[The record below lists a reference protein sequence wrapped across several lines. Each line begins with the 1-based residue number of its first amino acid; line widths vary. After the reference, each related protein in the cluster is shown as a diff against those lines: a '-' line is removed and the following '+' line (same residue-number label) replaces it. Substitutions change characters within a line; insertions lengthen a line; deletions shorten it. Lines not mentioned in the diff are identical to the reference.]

1 MKNDA
6 VLKASSLLAAAALMM
21 AGCAA
26 PAAPQAR
33 PTPAPPVATPTPA
46 QSPTSEA
53 PAATP
58 TPGDI
63 AAAPKLKVLATF
75 SIIADLVQN
84 VAGDKVELFTLVGPG
99 TDSHD
104 YEPTPS
110 DVAKVADVQLIFENG
125 LGFESWLDRLYE
137 AAGSRARRVVLSEGI
152 DPRVFAEAHG
162 EAEHGHTHDADGKEG
177 RKEEG
182 HSHDEEK
189 AGDHAH
195 AHGEFDPH
203 VWQDVRNAIQ
213 MVRNIVQA
221 LSEVDPAN
229 ADFYDANAEAYI
241 AQLEALDEEIVGL
254 IEQIPEARRKLVTSH
269 EALGYF
275 ADRYGFEMIG
285 AVLGTM
291 SAMASEPSAQDF
303 ANLAEAV
310 KAEGVDVIFLE
321 NVTNPQAVERLA
333 REAGIRVG
341 PSLFTD
347 ALSAPGE
354 PGATYID
361 MMRYN
366 ARALRDALTQ

>member
-1 MKNDA
+1 MKNCSMF
-6 VLKASSLLAAAALMM
+6 KASLLLAATALTM

-26 PAAPQAR
+26 PTTPQSP
-33 PTPAPPVATPTPA
+33 PTPTAPAAPA
-46 QSPTSEA
+46 QSPASEA
-53 PAATP
+53 PAVKP
-58 TPGDI
+58 TPSDA

-75 SIIADLVQN
+75 SIIADFVQN
-84 VAGDKVELFTLVGPG
+84 VAGDKVELVTLVGPG

-110 DVAKVADVQLIFENG
+110 DVAKVADAQLIFENG
-125 LGFESWLDRLYE
+125 LMFESWLDRLYE
-137 AAGSRARRVVLSEGI
+137 ASGSRAKRVVLSEGI
-152 DPRVFAEAHG
+152 DPRPFGEVHG
-162 EAEHGHTHDADGKEG
+162 EDEHGHEHDADGKEDS
-177 RKEEG
+177 KEAG
-182 HSHDEEK
+182 HSHDEKK

-195 AHGEFDPH
+195 EHGEFDPH

-213 MVRNIVQA
+213 MVRNIARA
-221 LSEVDPAN
+221 LSEADPAN
-229 ADFYDANAEAYI
+229 ADFYAANAAAYI
-241 AQLEALDEEIVGL
+241 AQLEALDEEIVSL
-254 IEQIPEARRKLVTSH
+254 VEQIPEARRKLVTSH

-366 ARALRDALTQ
+366 ARAIRDALTQ

>member
-1 MKNDA
+1 MKNCSMF
-6 VLKASSLLAAAALMM
+6 KASLLLAATALTM

-26 PAAPQAR
+26 PTTPQSP
-33 PTPAPPVATPTPA
+33 PTPTAPAAPA
-46 QSPTSEA
+46 QSPASAA
-53 PAATP
+53 PAVKP
-58 TPGDI
+58 TPSDA

-75 SIIADLVQN
+75 SIIADFVQN
-84 VAGDKVELFTLVGPG
+84 VAGDKVELVTLVGPG

-110 DVAKVADVQLIFENG
+110 DVAKVADAQLIFENG
-125 LGFESWLDRLYE
+125 LMFESWLDRLYE
-137 AAGSRARRVVLSEGI
+137 ASGSRAKRVVLSEGI
-152 DPRVFAEAHG
+152 DPRPFGEVHG
-162 EAEHGHTHDADGKEG
+162 EDEHGHEHDADGKEG
-177 RKEEG
+177 SKEAE
-182 HSHDEEK
+182 HSHDKEK

-195 AHGEFDPH
+195 EHGEFDPH

-213 MVRNIVQA
+213 MVRNIARA
-221 LSEVDPAN
+221 LSEADPAN
-229 ADFYDANAEAYI
+229 ADFYAANAEAYI
-241 AQLEALDEEIVGL
+241 AQLEALDEEIVSL
-254 IEQIPEARRKLVTSH
+254 VEQIPEARRKLVTSH

-366 ARALRDALTQ
+366 ARAIRDALTQ